1 MSNETTAKKTAQWIQ
16 IALVIGL
23 FIWALSSCDQQQ
35 DISDAQID
43 EMRGRGMLE
52 EKGFV
57 GDLPPNAGR
66 DYVMML
72 ENSEYK
78 SDDFATFFRQLKI
91 YNFARTELQKR
102 GLSESDLSK
111 IPEWELYKAMDS
123 SSPEKEL
130 DRLAKQYD

>member
-1 MSNETTAKKTAQWIQ
+1 MTTKTNTTQSTSWIT
-16 IALVIGL
+16 IAIVIGF
-23 FIWALSSCDQQQ
+23 FIWALSGCDQQQ

-78 SDDFATFFRQLKI
+78 SEDFATFFRQLKI

-123 SSPEKEL
+123 STPEKEL